1 MKTEAQGVQIYSII
15 VSLEAWYI
23 FYLNLI
29 LTTLYR
35 MHDISIIVPIF
46 HQSHPDGSKAGHS
59 VS

>member
-1 MKTEAQGVQIYSII
+1 MYSII

-35 MHDISIIVPIF
+35 MHDIGIIVPMF
-46 HQSHPDGSKAGHS
+46 HQGHPDGSKAGHS